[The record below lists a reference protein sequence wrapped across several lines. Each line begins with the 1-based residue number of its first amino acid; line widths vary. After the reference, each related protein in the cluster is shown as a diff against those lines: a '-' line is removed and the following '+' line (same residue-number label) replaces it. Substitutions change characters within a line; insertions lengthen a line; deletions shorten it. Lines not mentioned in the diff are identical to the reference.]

1 MHSDQFQDALEF
13 ASTSSDLKAYAC
25 RHLLRQKGADHAITR
40 QFVFRT
46 GLGAQFMEV
55 DISQEDGQ
63 SLPEQEQDLQPLDH
77 CLSIVDLIGLENVVF
92 VDTAEALSACAEHLL
107 KQSVIGFDCEWKP
120 THGIATEVKNS
131 PCALLQIASAQ
142 RAFVL
147 DMLVLEGV
155 GDALAP
161 VFAGE
166 EILKLGFDTKG
177 DLKALRPLVSSPS
190 TRERFM
196 ANLLDIQIVARK
208 LLGQDAASPAAP
220 VESPSQAAAELVPVL
235 EVSNEEEHE
244 QELQPTHEAPVKLEK
259 GQVEESIAAAP
270 QGKNKNKKFKK
281 YHKRSKNG
289 QGGRSKSL
297 GLTDVAERYLG
308 KPLDKRSRMSDWER
322 RPLKQTQIH
331 YAALDAHVLVQIY
344 LRMQETH
351 PAGDLKEIVGRCTQ
365 KHVQ

>member
-1 MHSDQFQDALEF
+1 MHSDKFQDALQF
-13 ASTSSDLKAYAC
+13 ANTSPDLKAYAC

-55 DISQEDGQ
+55 DISQEGGR
-63 SLPEQEQDLQPLDH
+63 SLPEQEQDVQPLDH
-77 CLSIVDLIGLENVVF
+77 CLSIVDLIGQENVVF
-92 VDTAEALSACAEHLL
+92 VDTPEALVACAEHLL

-120 THGIATEVKNS
+120 THGIANEVKNS
-131 PCALLQIASAQ
+131 PCALLQISSAQ
-142 RAFVL
+142 RVFVL
-147 DMLVLEGV
+147 DMLVLEDV
-155 GDALAP
+155 GEVIAP

-177 DLKALRPLVSSPS
+177 DLKALRSLVTSSS

-208 LLGQDAASPAAP
+208 LLVQDVASSVAAPEVPSDAASEVAPAP
-220 VESPSQAAAELVPVL
+220 
-235 EVSNEEEHE
+235 EVSNEEERKR
-244 QELQPTHEAPVKLEK
+244 ELQQTQEAPVEW
-259 GQVEESIAAAP
+259 GDAQVEASNAAAP
-270 QGKNKNKKFKK
+270 QTKNKKFKK

-289 QGGRSKSL
+289 QGGGGSKSL

-351 PAGDLKEIVGRCTQ
+351 PAEVLADIVGRCTQ